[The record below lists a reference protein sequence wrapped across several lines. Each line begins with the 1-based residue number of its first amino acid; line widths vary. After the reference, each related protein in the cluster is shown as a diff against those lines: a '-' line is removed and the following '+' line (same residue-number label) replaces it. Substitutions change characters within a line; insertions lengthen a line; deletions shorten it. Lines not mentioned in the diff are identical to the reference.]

1 MVQQAWSFKAIEQE
15 DLRYWGND
23 GYHDDSSLF
32 YRYDSFVANHKNVKN
47 GDVVIIT
54 NRGNV
59 LGVSVIEKIETQD
72 INKKRNKCIHPD
84 CNAKKIL
91 PRKTIKP
98 EWRCDNGHEFDAPRV
113 IFEPAI
119 EFVAIYGNQFRELS
133 NITMSQLITETPR
146 YNGQMSIQEVN
157 LQWAID
163 LVNPLSSVVLDL
175 EADEADEA
183 DEAVPALL
191 DEDQRQV
198 IERHIKKRRGQKNFR
213 DQLLKSNP
221 VCAVTGCML
230 VDILEAA
237 HIDAYRNDSHNH
249 ISNGLLLRSDIHTLY
264 DLNHLA
270 IDPDKKTL
278 HFSKKAL
285 SEKYSEYE
293 GLKIG
298 VKHELSKSALSKRWA
313 FFIKNSE
320 CL

>member
-1 MVQQAWSFKAIEQE
+1 MVQKAWSFKAIEQE

-54 NRGNV
+54 NRENV
-59 LGVSVIEKIETQD
+59 LGVSVIEKIETQN

-163 LVNPLSSVVLDL
+163 LVNPLSSIVLDL
-175 EADEADEA
+175 EADEADK
-183 DEAVPALL
+183 DVPALL

-198 IERHIKKRRGQKNFR
+198 IERQIKKRRGQKTFR

-285 SEKYSEYE
+285 SEKYREYE

-313 FFIKNSE
+313 FFIKSSE

>member
-54 NRGNV
+54 NRENV

-198 IERHIKKRRGQKNFR
+198 IERHIKKRRGQKTFR

-237 HIDAYRNDSHNH
+237 HIDAYRNNSHNH

-313 FFIKNSE
+313 FFIKSSE

>member
-98 EWRCDNGHEFDAPRV
+98 EWRCDNGHEFDASRV

-183 DEAVPALL
+183 VPALL

-198 IERHIKKRRGQKNFR
+198 IERHIKKRRGQKTFR

-221 VCAVTGCML
+221 VCAVKGCML

>member
-54 NRGNV
+54 NRENV

-163 LVNPLSSVVLDL
+163 LVNSLSSVVLDL
-175 EADEADEA
+175 EADEA

-198 IERHIKKRRGQKNFR
+198 IERQIKKRRGQKTFR

-313 FFIKNSE
+313 FFIKSSE

>member
-183 DEAVPALL
+183 VPALL

-198 IERHIKKRRGQKNFR
+198 IERHIKKRRGQKTFR

-313 FFIKNSE
+313 FFIKSSE

>member
-54 NRGNV
+54 NRENV
-59 LGVSVIEKIETQD
+59 LGVSVIEKIETQN

-157 LQWAID
+157 LQWAFD
-163 LVNPLSSVVLDL
+163 LVNPLSSIVLDL
-175 EADEADEA
+175 EADEADK
-183 DEAVPALL
+183 DVPALL

-198 IERHIKKRRGQKNFR
+198 IERQIKKRRGQKTFR

-285 SEKYSEYE
+285 SEKYREYE

-313 FFIKNSE
+313 LFIKSSE

>member
-72 INKKRNKCIHPD
+72 INKKCNKCIHPD

-183 DEAVPALL
+183 VPALL

-198 IERHIKKRRGQKNFR
+198 IERHIKKRRGQKTFR

>member
-183 DEAVPALL
+183 VPALL

-198 IERHIKKRRGQKNFR
+198 IERHIKKRRGQKTFR

>member
-183 DEAVPALL
+183 VPALL

-198 IERHIKKRRGQKNFR
+198 IERQIKKRRGQKTFR

-313 FFIKNSE
+313 FFIKSSE

>member
-54 NRGNV
+54 NRENV

-183 DEAVPALL
+183 VPALL

-198 IERHIKKRRGQKNFR
+198 IERQIKKRRGQKTFR

-313 FFIKNSE
+313 FFIKSSE

>member
-1 MVQQAWSFKAIEQE
+1 VVQQAWSFKAIEQE

-198 IERHIKKRRGQKNFR
+198 IERHIKKRRGQKTFR

>member
-47 GDVVIIT
+47 GDIVIIT
-54 NRGNV
+54 NRENV
-59 LGVSVIEKIETQD
+59 LGVSVIEKIETQN

-163 LVNPLSSVVLDL
+163 LVNPLSSIVLDL
-175 EADEADEA
+175 EADEADK
-183 DEAVPALL
+183 DVPALL

-198 IERHIKKRRGQKNFR
+198 IERQIKKRRGQKTFR

-285 SEKYSEYE
+285 SEKYREYE

-313 FFIKNSE
+313 FFIKSSE

>member
-1 MVQQAWSFKAIEQE
+1 MVQKAWSFKAIEQE

-54 NRGNV
+54 NRENV
-59 LGVSVIEKIETQD
+59 LGVSVIEKIETQN

-133 NITMSQLITETPR
+133 NITMSQLIIETPR

-163 LVNPLSSVVLDL
+163 LVNPLSSIVLDL
-175 EADEADEA
+175 EADEADK
-183 DEAVPALL
+183 DVPALL

-198 IERHIKKRRGQKNFR
+198 IERQIKKRRGQKTFR

-285 SEKYSEYE
+285 SEKYREYE

-313 FFIKNSE
+313 FFIKSSE

>member
-1 MVQQAWSFKAIEQE
+1 VVQQAWSFKAIEQE

-32 YRYDSFVANHKNVKN
+32 YRYDSFVANHKNVKI
-47 GDVVIIT
+47 GDLVIIT
-54 NRGNV
+54 NRENV
-59 LGVSVIEKIETQD
+59 LGVSVIEKIETQN

-113 IFEPAI
+113 IFESAI
-119 EFVAIYGNQFRELS
+119 EFVAIYGNQFKELS
-133 NITMSQLITETPR
+133 NIAMSQLITETPR

-163 LVNPLSSVVLDL
+163 LVNPLSSIVLDL
-175 EADEADEA
+175 EADEADK
-183 DEAVPALL
+183 DVPALL

-198 IERHIKKRRGQKNFR
+198 IERQIKKRRGQKTFR

-285 SEKYSEYE
+285 SEKYREYE

-313 FFIKNSE
+313 FFIKSSE
-320 CL
+320 YL